1 MKYLILIACF
11 TLTLSTIQAQQFI
24 NKGTI
29 EYEVKTNIK
38 KTLGNSSWAQMMQG
52 KLPNYKTAYYT
63 YTFSNSKSLYR
74 FDHWESK
81 DLLPEFFRQSDEK
94 SYWYTNFETGQ
105 FNMQKDVFGS
115 AFNIKDSIAKI
126 KWRLSNENR
135 IIAGF
140 NCRKA
145 TGILMD
151 SIYVFAFYTDEITIP
166 GGPCTVNGLPGTIL
180 GMTIPRLYTSWMATK
195 IVKNDQQAEITEPV
209 AGKNVFDSKKAHSTI
224 IEKTKGWMNGDDPDS
239 NKWLD
244 QLIWNVLL

>member
-1 MKYLILIACF
+1 MKYFILIVFYAF
-11 TLTLSTIQAQQFI
+11 TLTPVEAQQFI

-63 YTFSNSKSLYR
+63 YTFANNKSLYR

-94 SYWYTNFETGQ
+94 SFWYTNFETGQ
-105 FNMQKDVFGS
+105 YNMQKDVFGS
-115 AFNIKDSIAKI
+115 AFNIKDSMVHI
-126 KWRLSNENR
+126 KWRLSNESR

-151 SIYVFAFYTDEITIP
+151 SIYVFAFYTDEITIS
-166 GGPCTVNGLPGTIL
+166 
-180 GMTIPRLYTSWMATK
+180 RLYTSWMATK
-195 IVKNDQQAEITEPV
+195 ITKNDQQAEIAEPTS
-209 AGKNVFDSKKAHSTI
+209 GKNVFDSKKAYSTI
-224 IEKTKGWMNGDDPDS
+224 IEKTKGWMNGSDPDS

>member
-1 MKYLILIACF
+1 MKYFILIVFSAF
-11 TLTLSTIQAQQFI
+11 TLTPVEAQQFI

-63 YTFSNSKSLYR
+63 YTFANNKSLYR

-94 SYWYTNFETGQ
+94 SFWYTNFETGQ
-105 FNMQKDVFGS
+105 YNMQKDVFGS
-115 AFNIKDSIAKI
+115 AFNIKDSMVHI
-126 KWRLSNENR
+126 KWRLSNESR

-151 SIYVFAFYTDEITIP
+151 SIYVFAFYTDEITIS
-166 GGPCTVNGLPGTIL
+166 GGPCTINGLPGTIL

-195 IVKNDQQAEITEPV
+195 ITKNDQQAEIAEPTS
-209 AGKNVFDSKKAHSTI
+209 GKNVFDSKKAYSTI
-224 IEKTKGWMNGDDPDS
+224 IEKTKGWMNGSDPDS

>member
-1 MKYLILIACF
+1 
-11 TLTLSTIQAQQFI
+11 
-24 NKGTI
+24 
-29 EYEVKTNIK
+29 
-38 KTLGNSSWAQMMQG
+38 
-52 KLPNYKTAYYT
+52 
-63 YTFSNSKSLYR
+63 
-74 FDHWESK
+74 
-81 DLLPEFFRQSDEK
+81 
-94 SYWYTNFETGQ
+94 
-105 FNMQKDVFGS
+105 MQKDVFGS